1 MISLYPSHIH
11 ISFPYPYISH
21 IYKSFIIFA
30 CCPATCFFPFFI
42 FLYRG
47 RNRMSWCVFLVV
59 FWCRFCGW
67 FSVCLSFRS
76 STRFAR
82 FALLPVFR
90 SALSF
95 RLFVWACRRGGSC
108 GGVWGEAVG
117 LSSGVARWRD
127 VRGVRR
133 FCQLVFVGVG
143 GGLWFSVLPV
153 WRLVCSARLGGA

>member
-59 FWCRFCGW
+59 FWCRYCGW
-67 FSVCLSFRS
+67 FSSRLSFRP
-76 STRFAR
+76 STRFPR
-82 FALLPVFR
+82 FVSRHVPRFVLRFVLPVSPFSPSFASPFR
-90 SALSF
+90 FVCSF
-95 RLFVWACRRGGSC
+95 GRIVGRFVWDGAVFGG
-108 GGVWGEAVG
+108 GAVG
-117 LSSGVARWRD
+117 LSSGVAR
-127 VRGVRR
+127 
-133 FCQLVFVGVG
+133 
-143 GGLWFSVLPV
+143 
-153 WRLVCSARLGGA
+153 